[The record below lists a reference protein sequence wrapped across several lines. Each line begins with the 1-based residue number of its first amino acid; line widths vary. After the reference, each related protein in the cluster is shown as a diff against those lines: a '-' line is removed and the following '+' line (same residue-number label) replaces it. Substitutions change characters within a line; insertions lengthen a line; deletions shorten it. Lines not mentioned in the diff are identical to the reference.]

1 MTTALF
7 AFGYPTSIVVISRW
21 LPVVRERRTAWFV
34 AHEVAVAA
42 IVAGWALKRDPMAAT
57 AASWATNQAVR
68 RSRTTGSQRL
78 MTAIEV
84 G

>member
-1 MTTALF
+1 VTTALF

-42 IVAGWALKRDPMAAT
+42 IVAGWALKQAPVAVTINATWLAVAAAWYAAGGRKAAT
-57 AASWATNQAVR
+57 P
-68 RSRTTGSQRL
+68 G
-78 MTAIEV
+78 
-84 G
+84 